1 MSVLRDRRALGEC
14 RMTDPTARHTHA
26 PATTT
31 VMAGIAML
39 VAGLAMAALRG
50 ASPPMV
56 AVLPESG
63 DGEVARADSIV
74 PSAPPAPR
82 TVASSAPEMGDAA
95 PHERRWFDARPIR
108 PLRTVR
114 FRVTAY
120 SPDERSCGRSADGY
134 TASGYSVWTN
144 GMKLVAADT
153 TILPFG
159 SLVAIHGY
167 DGGNVVPVLD
177 RGGRI
182 KGHRLDVL
190 FPTHEEAMRWGVR
203 DLDVTIWGYDDGASA
218 ELRRPHERRAIGLGS
233 GGG

>member
-1 MSVLRDRRALGEC
+1 
-14 RMTDPTARHTHA
+14 
-26 PATTT
+26 
-31 VMAGIAML
+31 MAGVAMV

-50 ASPPMV
+50 GSPPIL
-56 AVLPESG
+56 AVPSDL
-63 DGEVARADSIV
+63 DDREVAAPASIPSAAPRARGEADS
-74 PSAPPAPR
+74 
-82 TVASSAPEMGDAA
+82 TAPELDVA
-95 PHERRWFDARPIR
+95 PASERRWFDARPIR
-108 PLRTVR
+108 ALRTVR

-153 TILPFG
+153 AILPFG
-159 SLVAIHGY
+159 SLVAIPGY

-182 KGHRLDVL
+182 KGQRLDVL

-218 ELRRPHERRAIGLGS
+218 RLRRPHERRAIGPGS
-233 GGG
+233 AGG

>member
-1 MSVLRDRRALGEC
+1 
-14 RMTDPTARHTHA
+14 
-26 PATTT
+26 
-31 VMAGIAML
+31 MAGVAIV

-50 ASPPMV
+50 ASPPLL
-56 AVLPESG
+56 AVLWGPADDGAPEST
-63 DGEVARADSIV
+63 V
-74 PSAPPAPR
+74 PAAPRMTAEPAPPAI
-82 TVASSAPEMGDAA
+82 EIGAA
-95 PHERRWFDARPIR
+95 LPVERRWFDARPIR
-108 PLRTVR
+108 PLRTMR

-159 SLVAIHGY
+159 SLVAIPGY
-167 DGGNVVPVLD
+167 DGENVVPVLD

-203 DLDVTIWGYDDGASA
+203 DLDVTIWGYDDGAPSK
-218 ELRRPHERRAIGLGS
+218 LRRPRERRAAGAGS
-233 GGG
+233 PG